1 MEPFKKLRA
10 VAAPI
15 DITNLD
21 TNQLCP
27 TRFNKIP
34 LTDPDY
40 QRILFNNQ
48 RYQNDGTLTD
58 FILNRSPYRDSQILV
73 GDENFGCGSS
83 RESAVYALAA
93 FGIRV
98 IIAPSFGDIFFSNCT
113 KNGLLP
119 VILTSDICAAWRSAL
134 HTEPGLQ
141 LEVDLDSLCVTGP
154 AQEKHAFS
162 LHPTIRERMLAGLDE
177 VGITREFSTT
187 RSLRSKQPTKFE
199 CHGHL
204 APLIN
209 EQSRPIRS

>member
-73 GDENFGCGSS
+73 GRREFRVWSS

-98 IIAPSFGDIFFSNCT
+98 IIAPSFGDICFSNCT
-113 KNGLLP
+113 NNGLLP
-119 VILTSDICAAWRSAL
+119 VILNSDISAAWRSAL

-177 VGITREFSTT
+177 VGITREFND
-187 RSLRSKQPTKFE
+187 QIIAFE
-199 CHGHL
+199 AAHKIRMPWAFS
-204 APLIN
+204 APD
-209 EQSRPIRS
+209 